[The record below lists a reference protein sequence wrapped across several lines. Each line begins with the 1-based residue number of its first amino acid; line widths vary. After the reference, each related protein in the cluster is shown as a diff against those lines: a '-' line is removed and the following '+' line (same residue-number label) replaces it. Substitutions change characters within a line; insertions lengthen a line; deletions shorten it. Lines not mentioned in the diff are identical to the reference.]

1 MQVAFMVKTE
11 IMLTEALWPFELK
24 HFGQPDDSLRN
35 KPCVINYF
43 HRHQCIYLYIPP
55 I

>member
-1 MQVAFMVKTE
+1 MVKTE

-35 KPCVINYF
+35 RPYVINYF

-55 I
+55 T